1 MKNNFKNFITNIA
14 GLIMIIG
21 GVVNAYF
28 QSGGNVEKINWF
40 QLGTSMVV
48 AFVAYY
54 TGKDPK
60 PIKQ

>member
-40 QLGTSMVV
+40 QLCTSMVV

-54 TGKDPK
+54 TGKSPQPTK
-60 PIKQ
+60 E